1 MNLKLIIGCVVLA
14 IIIGTIFV
22 YIETRDT
29 NLDLE
34 EKSPETVESVEN
46 IQLQQLEGKQV
57 VIQLSDKM
65 AITGP

>member
-34 EKSPETVESVEN
+34 EKSPKTVESVEN

-57 VIQLSDKM
+57 IIQLSDKM